1 LRYGVGVLAM
11 DALSAS
17 PERVDLA
24 ALTAASGRRG
34 ARLDEAPA
42 RWLGHRVAAL
52 LAEAHANLDTEGNIA
67 PIVHG
72 RLAPERVLIDADG
85 DVMLV
90 DGAGETTAT
99 EPSDANR
106 ADASRPTPRTDV
118 HALGVILGPLLPSW
132 GDPDLDEAL
141 AIAADPVPSRRRVTC
156 VELEALFARGLDLD
170 AARRALGDSVRACLE
185 EADLPAEGSRPIP
198 VPLRIGLALVTAAL
212 VFASGVLLVE
222 HLLR

>member
-1 LRYGVGVLAM
+1 LRYGVGVLAK
-11 DALSAS
+11 DADGAS

-24 ALTAASGRRG
+24 ALTAASARRHPGR

-52 LAEAHANLDTEGNIA
+52 LAEAHANLDPEGIVA

-99 EPSDANR
+99 EPSDV
-106 ADASRPTPRTDV
+106 SRPTPRTDV
-118 HALGVILGPLLPSW
+118 HALGVMLGRLLPSW

-141 AIAADPVPSRRRVTC
+141 AIASDPVASRRRVTC
-156 VELEALFARGLDLD
+156 VELEALFARGVDLD
-170 AARRALGDSVRACLE
+170 AARRALGDGVRACLE
-185 EADLPAEGSRPIP
+185 EGEFPAEAARPIP
-198 VPLRIGLALVTAAL
+198 VSLRIGVALVTAAL
-212 VFASGVLLVE
+212 VFAGGVLIVE
-222 HLLR
+222 QYLTP

>member
-1 LRYGVGVLAM
+1 M
-11 DALSAS
+11 DAVSA
-17 PERVDLA
+17 ERVDLA
-24 ALTAASGRRG
+24 ALTAASWRRG

-42 RWLGHRVAAL
+42 RWLGHRMAAL
-52 LAEAHANLDTEGNIA
+52 LAEAHANLDADGIVA

-90 DGAGETTAT
+90 DAAGEAVAT
-99 EPSDANR
+99 EPPDAIRPDAN
-106 ADASRPTPRTDV
+106 RPTPRTDV
-118 HALGVILGPLLPSW
+118 HALGVMLGPLLPSW

-170 AARRALGDSVRACLE
+170 AARRALGESVRACLE
-185 EADLPAEGSRPIP
+185 EADLPAEDSRPIP
-198 VPLRIGLALVTAAL
+198 VPLRVGLALVTAAL
-212 VFASGVLLVE
+212 VFAGGVLIVE
-222 HLLR
+222 HWLR